1 MISRFFVND
10 PAPFPRRASA
20 GDLPRPTRSGVP
32 VSHLDVHLVMT
43 GSAKAHEVFRCVRPT
58 SGDWELVVHLFG
70 WGHPAF
76 GIAPLAVRMGLEVF
90 VPDPLPLT
98 TVFLFHVWGPLV
110 LVVLLPGQ
118 CAVLL
123 AVLLVCQLRAAGVS
137 AGALRFRWHSSL
149 LLSAVED
156 LPQLEAD
163 DVPHLFAVRYFPVGH
178 GGFLLSCGYSKGPG
192 GLLRRGP
199 FCFSFYCNTI
209 TRGNYL
215 SIYFTILHC
224 ATFKSFE
231 GSVVQL
237 VCVGDA

>member
-1 MISRFFVND
+1 M
-10 PAPFPRRASA
+10 
-20 GDLPRPTRSGVP
+20 
-32 VSHLDVHLVMT
+32 
-43 GSAKAHEVFRCVRPT
+43 
-58 SGDWELVVHLFG
+58 VHLFG
-70 WGHPAF
+70 GCHSAF
-76 GIAPLAVRMGLEVF
+76 GIAPLTIGMGLEVF
-90 VPDPLPLT
+90 VPYPFPLT
-98 TVFLFHVWGPLV
+98 AIFLFHIRGPLV
-110 LVVLLPGQ
+110 LVVLLPGP

-123 AVLLVCQLRAAGVS
+123 AVGLVGQLRAAGVS
-137 AGALRFRWHSSL
+137 TGALRFRWHSSL

-178 GGFLLSCGYSKGPG
+178 WGVLLSCGYSKGPG

-224 ATFKSFE
+224 VTFKSFE

>member
-1 MISRFFVND
+1 MRGF
-10 PAPFPRRASA
+10 RRVRWVAY
-20 GDLPRPTRSGVP
+20 GVP
-32 VSHLDVHLVMT
+32 LRLGSSGLRHSTSRSKGAAYSTDLGYVSIRVRISFLCPALARICRTAVELRCDASHSMFGLSAP
-43 GSAKAHEVFRCVRPT
+43 GSRGKRRDAWVSWA
-58 SGDWELVVHLFG
+58 WLF
-70 WGHPAF
+70 
-76 GIAPLAVRMGLEVF
+76 
-90 VPDPLPLT
+90 
-98 TVFLFHVWGPLV
+98 
-110 LVVLLPGQ
+110 
-118 CAVLL
+118 
-123 AVLLVCQLRAAGVS
+123 
-137 AGALRFRWHSSL
+137 
-149 LLSAVED
+149 LLSAEL
-156 LPQLEAD
+156 LPQFKLD

-178 GGFLLSCGYSKGPG
+178 WGVLLSCGYSKGPG

>member
-1 MISRFFVND
+1 M
-10 PAPFPRRASA
+10 
-20 GDLPRPTRSGVP
+20 
-32 VSHLDVHLVMT
+32 
-43 GSAKAHEVFRCVRPT
+43 
-58 SGDWELVVHLFG
+58 VHLFG
-70 WGHPAF
+70 GCHSAF
-76 GIAPLAVRMGLEVF
+76 GIAPLTIGMGLEVF
-90 VPDPLPLT
+90 VPYPFPLT
-98 TVFLFHVWGPLV
+98 AIFLFHIRGPLV
-110 LVVLLPGQ
+110 LVVLLPGP

-123 AVLLVCQLRAAGVS
+123 AVCLVGQLRAAGVS
-137 AGALRFRWHSSL
+137 TGALRFPWHGSL
-149 LLSAVED
+149 FLSAMED

>member
-1 MISRFFVND
+1 MTLCSHSHAPRFIAAFTERVCGHIFV
-10 PAPFPRRASA
+10 S
-20 GDLPRPTRSGVP
+20 
-32 VSHLDVHLVMT
+32 
-43 GSAKAHEVFRCVRPT
+43 
-58 SGDWELVVHLFG
+58 
-70 WGHPAF
+70 
-76 GIAPLAVRMGLEVF
+76 
-90 VPDPLPLT
+90 DPLPFT
-98 TVFLFHVWGPLV
+98 SVFLFHIRGTLV
-110 LVVLLPGQ
+110 FVVLLPGQ

-123 AVLLVCQLRAAGVS
+123 AVGLLGQFRTTGVS
-137 AGALRFRWHSSL
+137 TGALWFLWHGSHP
-149 LLSAVED
+149 LSVEE
-156 LPQLEAD
+156 LPQLKAD
-163 DVPHLFAVRYFPVGH
+163 HVPYLFSVGYFSVGH
-178 GGFLLSCGYSKGPG
+178 WGVLLSCGYSKGPG